1 MRVLV
6 LEPGYCPYV
15 AFFRSAEEAVRMVVP
30 GPARVSRPFGNE
42 VIALV
47 SSEQQDGLSFNRT
60 IDETSFVNG
69 RALIFGWDG
78 ERLCELSRKQAD
90 RYYRRYLYPEKLVD
104 EDTGL
109 RMIPQQ
115 PKVKPKDERFG
126 HRPAIWER

>member
-6 LEPGYCPYV
+6 LEPGYCPYI
-15 AFFRSAEEAVRMVVP
+15 AFFDSAEEAVKKIIRGEKKMEL
-30 GPARVSRPFGNE
+30 PFGNE

-47 SSEQQDGLSFNRT
+47 TSVEQDSLPFNRT
-60 IDETSFVNG
+60 IDETVYING

-78 ERLCELSRKQAD
+78 KALQGLTRKQAD

-115 PKVKPKDERFG
+115 PRVKPKDERFG
-126 HRPAIWER
+126 RRPTSLER